1 MSRLWPVVA
10 TPPPAPQDLL
20 DGGAQTALNHSALTI
35 HPMVAWVMLAV
46 MVVLAL
52 YLLHRNWRLGRRLK
66 GNLARM
72 QTDESHLLSL
82 STAMEQSPTSI
93 VITGADSRIEYV
105 NPRFTQVTGYS
116 AAEVIGQNPR
126 ILNSGLTDHAIFSDM
141 WLTLKQGRRWTG
153 EFVNRRKN
161 GDIFWEEAHIAPVLD
176 ANHRPMRYVAVKLD
190 ITARKRAE
198 SQARSRNRV
207 LELLATMAPLREILE
222 AIIGDIE
229 AGNPEIRC
237 GILLVDEEDRH
248 LVTGAAPNL
257 PDFFNSALDGLEIG
271 PEIPS
276 CGAVVHYRK
285 RIVADNIQT
294 HHFWNPAFRELA
306 DRAKLAAC
314 WAEPILSASGAIIG
328 AFAAYHS
335 RPRGPDDTELAQ
347 LEQSARL
354 AAIAIDRTRA
364 LEELRH
370 SEERH
375 RLLADNA
382 TDIIW
387 TLDLAGCYTYISPSC
402 TRILGYAPE
411 ELLQAPLEA
420 NLTPQSA
427 RMTREAFLGVVEA
440 LATGRP
446 AAGFRGELQALRK
459 DGSTVWTEIA
469 TSVLRNAEG
478 AGIGILGITRDI
490 NERKTAE
497 QALQQLNSELEQRVT
512 QRTGELAE
520 RGRQLE
526 LSEERLRLA
535 MEASTDGLWD
545 QDLVTGACYFSP
557 AFWTMLGYQPGDFP
571 NRTDS
576 WLDLLHPE
584 DRKTL
589 DGQRDPWQAEGHF
602 EMEFRMR
609 ARDGQYRWILSRG
622 RIVARDPQGKPL
634 RALGTHVDISE
645 HKQAEEAIREL
656 NANLEQKVAERTA
669 QLEIASAAKT
679 QFLAHMSHEIRTP
692 MNAILGLTQVLARES
707 PSPDQRILIQ
717 QINEA
722 GNTMLRIINDIL
734 DFSRIQAGQLRIMR
748 ESFSLETLLKRL
760 RNLIMV
766 SAEARGI
773 TFNITP
779 LKDIKGSLIGDPL
792 RLEQVLINLC
802 SNAVKFTDRGGVT
815 VTVTQVAD
823 NRSSLRLRFEVQDTG
838 MGISPEGLSLLFQP
852 FTQGDASITRRF
864 GGTGLGLA
872 IGRRLVQ
879 LMGGE
884 IGATSTPGMGSTF
897 WVELPFERD
906 QESLNEQASPA
917 PASPSPKPEPVS
929 QQRLEGLRVL
939 EVDDNPMNRML
950 AQRAL
955 KLEGAEVT
963 LANDGQQAL
972 DILKA
977 RPRDFDAVLMDVQ
990 MPVMDGLTATRAI
1003 RADATLSKLPVFA
1016 LTAGVLPEER
1026 EAALEAGVT
1035 DFLTKPLELPRL
1047 VEALSTCLRK
1057 H

>member
-1 MSRLWPVVA
+1 MLDIYLVA
-10 TPPPAPQDLL
+10 A
-20 DGGAQTALNHSALTI
+20 
-35 HPMVAWVMLAV
+35 LAV
-46 MVVLAL
+46 LAGMSVLTL
-52 YLLHRNWRLGRRLK
+52 YLLRGHWVQSRRLK
-66 GNLARM
+66 ESIERM
-72 QTDESHLLSL
+72 QTAETRLLSL
-82 STAMEQSPTSI
+82 TTAVGQSPASI
-93 VITGADSRIEYV
+93 VITNADAHIEYV
-105 NPRFTQVTGYS
+105 NPRFSQVTGFA
-116 AAEVIGQNPR
+116 AAEVMGQNPR
-126 ILNSGLTDHAIFSDM
+126 ILNSGLTDRAIFSDM
-141 WLTLKQGRRWTG
+141 WLTLKRGRRWTG

-161 GDIFWEEAHIAPVLD
+161 GEIYWEEAHIAPVLD
-176 ANHRPMRYVAVKLD
+176 ASNRPMRYVAVKLD

-207 LELLATMAPLREILE
+207 LELLASMAPLRDILE

-229 AGNPEIRC
+229 SGNPEVRC
-237 GILLVDEEDRH
+237 GILLMDESGRH
-248 LVTGAAPNL
+248 LVHGAAPNL
-257 PDFFNSALDGLEIG
+257 PDFYNAAIDGLEIG
-271 PEIPS
+271 PDLPS
-276 CGAVVHYRK
+276 CGAAIHYRK
-285 RIVADNIQT
+285 RVIADNIQT
-294 HHFWNPAFRELA
+294 HPFWSPELRELA
-306 DRAKLAAC
+306 SRARLAAC
-314 WAEPILSASGAIIG
+314 WSEPILSSSGAILG
-328 AFAAYHS
+328 AFVASHS
-335 RPRGPDDTELAQ
+335 RPRGPDQTELAQ

-382 TDIIW
+382 TDVIW
-387 TLDLAGCYTYISPSC
+387 TLDLTGRYTYLSPSC
-402 TRILGYAPE
+402 ARILGYTPE

-420 NLTPQSA
+420 NLTPESA
-427 RMTREAFLGVVEA
+427 RVTREAFQNIANA
-440 LATGRP
+440 LAAGHP
-446 AAGFRGELQALRK
+446 AKGFRGELQALRK

-478 AGIGILGITRDI
+478 VGIGVLGIMRDI

-497 QALQQLNSELEQRVT
+497 QALHQLNSELEQRVT
-512 QRTGELAE
+512 QRTAELAE

-526 LSEERLRLA
+526 LSEERFRLA
-535 MEASTDGLWD
+535 MDATTDGLWD
-545 QDLVTGACYFSP
+545 QDLVTGTCYFSP

-571 NRTDS
+571 DRTDS

-584 DRKTL
+584 DRQTL
-589 DGQRDPWQAEGHF
+589 ESQQGQWQAEGFF

-622 RIVARDPQGKPL
+622 RIVARNSQGKPL
-634 RALGTHVDISE
+634 RALGTHVDITE
-645 HKQAEEAIREL
+645 RKQAEEAIRQL
-656 NANLEQKVAERTA
+656 NTNLEQKVAERTA

-692 MNAILGLTQVLARES
+692 MNAILGLTQILAREN
-707 PSPDQRILIQ
+707 PSPDQRVLIQ
-717 QINEA
+717 QIGEA
-722 GNTMLRIINDIL
+722 GNSMLHIINDIL
-734 DFSRIQAGQLRIMR
+734 DFSKIEAGQLRITH
-748 ESFSLETLLKRL
+748 ESFSLENVLNRL
-760 RNLIMV
+760 RNLV
-766 SAEARGI
+766 RVPAEARGI
-773 TFNITP
+773 TLDIP
-779 LKDIKGSLIGDPL
+779 PIKDLKGPLIGDAL
-792 RLEQVLINLC
+792 RLEQVLLNLC

-815 VTVTQVAD
+815 VAVTPVAD
-823 NRSSLRLRFEVQDTG
+823 ERTALRLRFEVRDTG
-838 MGISPEGLSLLFQP
+838 IGMTPEVLSVLFQP

-872 IGRRLVQ
+872 ISRRLVH

-884 IGATSTPGMGSTF
+884 IGATSTPGVGSTF
-897 WVELPFERD
+897 WFELPFERGE
-906 QESLNEQASPA
+906 ESLDDPKASPM
-917 PASPSPKPEPVS
+917 PPKPEPIP
-929 QQRLEGLRVL
+929 QLRLEGLRVL
-939 EVDDNPMNRML
+939 EVDDNAMNRML

-963 LANDGQQAL
+963 LASDGQQAL

-990 MPVMDGLTATRAI
+990 MPVMDGLSATRAI
-1003 RADATLSKLPVFA
+1003 RADAALARLPVFA

-1026 EAALEAGVT
+1026 EAALSAGVT

>member
-1 MSRLWPVVA
+1 MALN
-10 TPPPAPQDLL
+10 PPAPPLYL
-20 DGGAQTALNHSALTI
+20 TASLA
-35 HPMVAWVMLAV
+35 MLAV

-52 YLLHRNWRLGRRLK
+52 YLIHRNWRLSQQLK
-66 GNLARM
+66 GNLERM
-72 QTDESHLLSL
+72 QADETHLLSL
-82 STAMEQSPTSI
+82 STAVEQSPASI
-93 VITGADSRIEYV
+93 IITGADARIEFV
-105 NPRFTQVTGYS
+105 NPRCTQVTGYS

-126 ILNSGLTDHAIFSDM
+126 MLNSGLTDNAIFSDM

-176 ANHRPMRYVAVKLD
+176 ASNRPTRYVAVKLD

-237 GILLVDEEDRH
+237 SILLVDEEGRH
-248 LVTGAAPNL
+248 LVTGAAPHL
-257 PDFFNSALDGLEIG
+257 PDFFNAAFDGLEIG
-271 PEIPS
+271 PEMPS
-276 CGAVVHYRK
+276 CVAALHYRK
-285 RIVADNIQT
+285 RIVADNLQT

-306 DRAKLAAC
+306 ARAKLAAC
-314 WAEPILSASGAIIG
+314 WSEPILSAAGAIIG
-328 AFAAYHS
+328 VFAAYHS
-335 RPRGPDDTELAQ
+335 RPRGPDQTELAQ

-364 LEELRH
+364 LENLRH

-402 TRILGYAPE
+402 TRILGYTPE
-411 ELLQAPLEA
+411 ELLRSPLEA
-420 NLTPQSA
+420 NLAPQSA
-427 RMTREAFLGVVEA
+427 RMTREAFQGVVEA

-478 AGIGILGITRDI
+478 AGVGILGITRDI

-497 QALQQLNSELEQRVT
+497 QALQQLNSELEQRVA
-512 QRTGELAE
+512 QRTAELGE

-526 LSEERLRLA
+526 LSEERFRLA

-557 AFWTMLGYQPGDFP
+557 AFWTMLGYEPGDFP

-589 DGQRDPWQAEGHF
+589 DDQRDQWQTEGHF

-656 NANLEQKVAERTA
+656 NTNLEQKVAERTA

-773 TFNITP
+773 TFNVAP
-779 LKDIKGSLIGDPL
+779 LKDIKGTLIGDPL

-802 SNAVKFTDRGGVT
+802 SNAVKFTERGGVT
-815 VTVTQVAD
+815 LTVTEVAD
-823 NRSSLRLRFEVQDTG
+823 SQASLRLRFEVKDTG
-838 MGISPEGLSLLFQP
+838 IGISPEGLSLLFQP

-879 LMGGE
+879 LMGGD
-884 IGATSTPGMGSTF
+884 IGATSTPGLGSTF

-906 QESLNEQASPA
+906 GDSLNAPDA

-939 EVDDNPMNRML
+939 EVDDNPMNRIL

-1003 RADATLSKLPVFA
+1003 RADATLAKLPVFA

-1047 VEALSTCLRK
+1047 VEALSACLRK